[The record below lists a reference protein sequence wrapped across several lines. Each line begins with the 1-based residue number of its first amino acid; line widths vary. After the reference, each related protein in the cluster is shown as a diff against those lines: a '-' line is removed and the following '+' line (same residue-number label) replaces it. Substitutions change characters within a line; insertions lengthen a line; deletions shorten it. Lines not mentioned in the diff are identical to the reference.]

1 MAKPTALG
9 VIRLSKLTD
18 ETTSPA
24 RQRELIEQKAAA
36 RDAVIVGWA
45 QDDDISASKYHPM
58 KRPALRK
65 WLDRPEEY
73 DEIIFWRADRF
84 VRKVRDLADMID
96 WSRKHR
102 KGLVSATESFDLDDP
117 TGQGEAM
124 AVLATLFAQME
135 TRATSIRVTGA
146 QAYLRRSGRW
156 QGNNFAYGYKPVSNP
171 TGPGL
176 ILVPDEYSAAIL
188 HEAVE
193 RVVNGESVQAVAASF
208 NRRGVASPRDY
219 GRIVRG
225 KALRCECSH
234 EIRDHGAAC
243 TACDCTGYRERRQE
257 WQRSSLTR
265 VLRNEA
271 MLGRVMHDRKAVL
284 GSDGMPLV
292 RTEPLIDLAAWNAL
306 QRALDGGQKTRR
318 RTQTP
323 SALLNIAT
331 AARRTT
337 AGPVSPRGASCC
349 PVASRNCTRETGDEG
364 AALVKLRPVL
374 RPALVWVHG
383 AGLLKVATG
392 SLADMWK
399 SRNDP
404 PPAGTKS

>member
-1 MAKPTALG
+1 MAKPRALG

-193 RVVNGESVQAVAASF
+193 RVVNGESVQAVARSATTGQHARHATARDTGNAARNGSGVRLPECCAM
-208 NRRGVASPRDY
+208 RRCWAVSCMTVKQY
-219 GRIVRG
+219 
-225 KALRCECSH
+225 S
-234 EIRDHGAAC
+234 AA
-243 TACDCTGYRERRQE
+243 TACR
-257 WQRSSLTR
+257 WS
-265 VLRNEA
+265 
-271 MLGRVMHDRKAVL
+271 
-284 GSDGMPLV
+284 
-292 RTEPLIDLAAWNAL
+292 
-306 QRALDGGQKTRR
+306 GQ
-318 RTQTP
+318 
-323 SALLNIAT
+323 N
-331 AARRTT
+331 
-337 AGPVSPRGASCC
+337 
-349 PVASRNCTRETGDEG
+349 
-364 AALVKLRPVL
+364 
-374 RPALVWVHG
+374 H
-383 AGLLKVATG
+383 
-392 SLADMWK
+392 
-399 SRNDP
+399 
-404 PPAGTKS
+404 